1 MVTMH
6 GVFDLKPGIAADAYG
21 DAFVAFSRHL
31 KDQGYVTDWRFMRR
45 APHPG
50 YERGPPETHFYVGI
64 DFPDRAAAEACYRYV
79 AADAEP
85 LRTLHRTMNSK
96 GVPGTTRFFLCEAQH
111 PL

>member
-6 GVFDLKPGIAADAYG
+6 GLFDLKPGITAEAYG
-21 DAFVAFSRHL
+21 AAFEAFCRHL

-50 YERGPPETHFYVGI
+50 YDRNPPESGFYVGI
-64 DFPDRAAAEACYRYV
+64 DFPDRETADECYRYV

-96 GVPGTTRFFLCEAQH
+96 VVPTTTCFFLFEAA
-111 PL
+111 PG